1 MKTDND
7 TPFIKNGWLIAGK
20 DVSYS
25 NSPVINI
32 SKIKSICY
40 YKVKE
45 NNPKDIYAESKGW
58 YIQFDAEKWEY
69 IEYDN
74 MIKDYDHIINLVTG
88 IDNNK
93 NYI

>member
-1 MKTDND
+1 MKTEND

-20 DVSYS
+20 DVAYS

-40 YKVKE
+40 YKVRE
-45 NNPKDIYAESKGW
+45 NDSKYAQAENKGC
-58 YIQFDAEKWEY
+58 YIQFDTEKWEY
-69 IEYDN
+69 LDYDN
-74 MIKDYDHIINLVTG
+74 MIKDYDYIINLVTG